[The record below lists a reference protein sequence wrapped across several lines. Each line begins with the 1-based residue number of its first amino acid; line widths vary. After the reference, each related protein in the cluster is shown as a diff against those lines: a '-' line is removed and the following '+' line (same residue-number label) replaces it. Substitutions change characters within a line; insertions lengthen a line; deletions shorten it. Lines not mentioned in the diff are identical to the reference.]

1 MARRAR
7 LGGGWHEQSRDT
19 GSTVRHQH
27 LWVSEKALARLN
39 LKIADALRTH
49 MPPELRAVLIV
60 DFEPRMSLLLDAF
73 MKLRYVLARRSE
85 EIRTICGRAA
95 VSA

>member
-1 MARRAR
+1 MSKAGTRDR
-7 LGGGWHEQSRDT
+7 LYVT
-19 GSTVRHQH
+19 KH
-27 LWVSEKALARLN
+27 LWVPEKPLARLN